1 MSYKM
6 ADVTAASSG
15 APVLARARLKPDIY
29 KTVDGKVIVE
39 DELLHFLAIKI
50 RTLSQDEIILLAA
63 NNFDS
68 DWIEASKKMLFE
80 LCPTTQRNI
89 SHKGAQKDANNI
101 KSCLKVLNECG
112 DNVPRFVSHYLDE
125 LPPVTFTN
133 MDVCGLF
140 RKIEQLHTE
149 VSAMKHALHRQTE
162 TSEGLRVVT
171 ADMNRRVSAL
181 EQHSDHGSAGFI
193 APVRRLDAGNASAAH
208 ATNSA
213 VVGDPDGSAEGTETP
228 DDRHRGEAQGPL
240 PPTVESAT
248 PALGPG
254 LTMSSPGSSMW
265 SRVVKKGKQKRSE
278 DYQQGSSTGK
288 SVVGRKKA
296 GKTIV
301 GTGDAGDIKMITTKR
316 VSVFATRFSPDIGAE
331 LLRAHLENKLGRGV
345 SCERIVTVNSR
356 YASFKI
362 SAECKDVG
370 DMYNPELWPEGA
382 YVRRFYE
389 PRKVGVIANAAT
401 LSAGDMSV
409 LATGNNA

>member
-1 MSYKM
+1 M
-6 ADVTAASSG
+6 
-15 APVLARARLKPDIY
+15 
-29 KTVDGKVIVE
+29 
-39 DELLHFLAIKI
+39 
-50 RTLSQDEIILLAA
+50 
-63 NNFDS
+63 
-68 DWIEASKKMLFE
+68 
-80 LCPTTQRNI
+80 
-89 SHKGAQKDANNI
+89 
-101 KSCLKVLNECG
+101 
-112 DNVPRFVSHYLDE
+112 
-125 LPPVTFTN
+125 
-133 MDVCGLF
+133 
-140 RKIEQLHTE
+140 
-149 VSAMKHALHRQTE
+149 
-162 TSEGLRVVT
+162 
-171 ADMNRRVSAL
+171 
-181 EQHSDHGSAGFI
+181 
-193 APVRRLDAGNASAAH
+193 
-208 ATNSA
+208 
-213 VVGDPDGSAEGTETP
+213 TETP

-316 VSVFATRFSPDIGAE
+316 VSVFATRFSPDIGTE

-356 YASFKI
+356 YTSFKI

-370 DMYNPELWPEGA
+370 DMYDPELWPEGA

-389 PRKVGVIANAAT
+389 PRKAGVIANAAT
-401 LSAGDMSV
+401 LSAGDISV